1 MQDKGRPEE
10 EEDGQGSVDPEGE
23 EEGEEG
29 GGEQV
34 NQEFESGLQ
43 ELVLTDAGTQFT
55 CFTGTTVQ
63 ILTQKVPLAGAAP
76 AALLQRLCASVGVP
90 WCVEGSQVWPYI
102 CLCVRCGPVHMCTQI
117 RCYLYM
123 HMSAFLHTSAR

>member
-10 EEDGQGSVDPEGE
+10 EEDGEGSVDPEGE

-63 ILTQKVPLAGAAP
+63 ILTQKLPLAAAAP

-90 WCVEGSQVWPYI
+90 WFVEGSQVWLYSY
-102 CLCVRCGPVHMCTQI
+102 LCVRCGHVHMCTHV
-117 RCYLYM
+117 C
-123 HMSAFLHTSAR
+123 